1 MKTNIKKRAVWLTIS
16 ATLIVGTLVAG
27 WLIVRPGV
35 ERFNGISREEERGVV
50 LEGLHEDL
58 DRRFFKKGHYNPT
71 GPDDDTWYGF
81 SPSVFPPGSRAPW
94 VSDARWNR
102 IEFRPRDGVLYRYGL
117 FTTGKAAWVLA
128 YGDVD
133 GDGTYSQVYRR
144 YEDGR
149 MVREWSIRA
158 HE

>member
-1 MKTNIKKRAVWLTIS
+1 MTRNMKKRAIWLTMSGSLIGG
-16 ATLIVGTLVAG
+16 TLIAL
-27 WLIVRPGV
+27 WLIVRPSV
-35 ERFNGISREEERGVV
+35 EGFASSAKEQERAVV
-50 LEGLHEDL
+50 LDGLHKDL

-81 SPSVFPPGSRAPW
+81 SPSMFPPGVRAPW

-102 IEFRPRDGVLYRYGL
+102 IAFRPKDSVLYRYGL
-117 FTTGKAAWVLA
+117 HTSGKNAWVLA

-133 GDGTYSQVYRR
+133 GDGVYAQVYRR

-149 MVREWSIRA
+149 MVREWAIRP

>member
-1 MKTNIKKRAVWLTIS
+1 M
-16 ATLIVGTLVAG
+16 
-27 WLIVRPGV
+27 
-35 ERFNGISREEERGVV
+35 V
-50 LEGLHEDL
+50 LDGLHEDL
-58 DRRFFKKGHYNPT
+58 DRRFFKKGNYNPT

-81 SPSVFPPGSRAPW
+81 SPSTFPPGVRAPW

-102 IEFRPRDGVLYRYGL
+102 ISFRPREGVQYRYGL
-117 FTTGKAAWVLA
+117 FTVGKQAWVLA

-133 GDGTYSQVYRR
+133 GDGVFSQVYRR

-149 MVREWSIRA
+149 MVREWSMRP